1 MVSDDRV
8 NTSNSTLTPENAFRT
23 GHRADF
29 GIGLP
34 VFLAIHPRR
43 PVDSFAIPLIQ
54 KHFLKAMPFRQ
65 SVASTG

>member
-8 NTSNSTLTPENAFRT
+8 NTSNSTLAPENAFST
-23 GHRADF
+23 GHRADV

-43 PVDSFAIPLIQ
+43 PVGTFAILLIQ
-54 KHFLKAMPFRQ
+54 KHFL
-65 SVASTG
+65 

>member
-8 NTSNSTLTPENAFRT
+8 NTSNSTLAPENAFST
-23 GHRADF
+23 GHRADV

-43 PVDSFAIPLIQ
+43 PVGTFAILLSQ
-54 KHFLKAMPFRQ
+54 KHFL
-65 SVASTG
+65 